1 MEIIQYVEL
10 VARMR
15 QAQRDYYQNRFTTL
29 LQAAK
34 QLERDVDRATAAM
47 RAEMERVDQEKTAQ
61 QLALWGVGEMEP
73 GDVALIFDALKR
85 YEQQAL
91 HDALSAVDSPQA
103 RSARMRADL
112 VVVRVKR
119 IRGWLSAKIG
129 YEVLAAGRPPVRA

>member
-10 VARMR
+10 VALMR

-61 QLALWGVGEMEP
+61 QLALWGG
-73 GDVALIFDALKR
+73 G
-85 YEQQAL
+85 
-91 HDALSAVDSPQA
+91 
-103 RSARMRADL
+103 
-112 VVVRVKR
+112 
-119 IRGWLSAKIG
+119 
-129 YEVLAAGRPPVRA
+129 